1 MVNTVYT
8 KEVVEELIAAYKN
21 GTTVSELAD
30 KYGVSE
36 RSIISKLSHL
46 GYYKRQ
52 PYVNKRGEVPIKKE
66 EYIERI
72 AKMLDINSDL
82 LESMEKVTKY
92 ALTLMDKQIAAMKAE
107 IEELKK

>member
-1 MVNTVYT
+1 MTNTIYT
-8 KEVVEELIAAYKN
+8 KEVVDDLIATYKAN
-21 GTTVSELAD
+21 PTPETVDVLAK
-30 KYGVSE
+30 KYEVSP

-46 GYYKRQ
+46 GYYKKKT
-52 PYVNKRGEVPIKKE
+52 YVNKRGEVPIKKE

-92 ALTLMDKQIAAMKAE
+92 ALVLIDKQIA
-107 IEELKK
+107 ELKNSQGS